1 MERNVGGA
9 DRTARFAA
17 GAALLGGGLF
27 VASDTRWRAATL
39 AGSAVALGTA
49 VTGYCPA
56 NAALGI
62 DTAHDGA

>member
-1 MERNVGGA
+1 MEQNVGGA
-9 DRTARFAA
+9 DRTARMVA

-27 VASDTRWRAATL
+27 VLSDPKLRAAIL

-49 VTGYCPA
+49 ATGYCPA

-62 DTAHDGA
+62 DTAHRGG